1 LVASVKQ
8 LIIEGKVIMTNV
20 VNTVKSVSQKVYNN
34 GKTYAENVKEGIF
47 LPAKALK
54 NHQEV
59 MDKLDANDKKMDLI
73 LSKLS
78 K

>member
-1 LVASVKQ
+1 MA
-8 LIIEGKVIMTNV
+8 NV

-54 NHQEV
+54 NHKEIIDSIAV
-59 MDKLDANDKKMDLI
+59 LDKKMNEI
-73 LSKLS
+73 LTKL